1 VRTALIDPN
10 QLFAVHAVS
19 AENYSEE
26 TPMRQNPR
34 ALALASIGFTA
45 AMLAVLQPSAAQE
58 RASITAQVVA
68 SPPQV
73 PNPAI
78 RTVSDFFR
86 DFTAEWIR
94 HDPDLARRTR
104 YFTDEEQDQL
114 ERQLT
119 PRTEAWKRARL
130 QLSRRGL
137 AELQTFDRASMSEDQ
152 RLSADLM
159 QWQLQVIVDEEQ
171 FLDETFPLNQ
181 FRGENRALV
190 DTLVVTHPL
199 RIERDAENYVAALGQ
214 VSARIEEATAE
225 AHRLAA
231 KGILPPNFILRATIE
246 QMQRFIAT
254 PPAQNPFVAT
264 FAQKMAAIPSLPEE
278 KRAQLRSQAQ
288 EIVEIQVYPAWKQA
302 IALLE
307 SQLPQA
313 TGDAGLW
320 RLNNGAAAYAY
331 FLRRSTTTSMTPDQ
345 IHELGLRQVETIA
358 RQMDQLLG
366 RLGRVE
372 GSVRD
377 RIRKL
382 RQELSYPNPTSDE
395 SRARIM
401 GDIEAIL
408 RDAEKRAALLFDR
421 TPKTPVVAQA
431 YPRFQEA
438 NAAASYSTP
447 PIDGSRPGIFQ
458 FPLRI
463 QLMSKFG
470 LRSLVYHET
479 VPGHH
484 YDLAQVVENK
494 QLPAFRQLGI
504 FGYIPARVEGWGLY
518 AERLAA
524 ESGWYDA
531 DLEGLLGQ
539 LALEVFRARR
549 LVVDTGLHAKHWTRQ
564 QAIDYGIEAAE
575 VERYVVMPGQ
585 ATAYMIG
592 ELKILELR
600 ENAKAALG
608 DKFSLKEFHNMVI
621 DTGIVP
627 LEILERQTN
636 AYIARARGRI

>member
-1 VRTALIDPN
+1 
-10 QLFAVHAVS
+10 
-19 AENYSEE
+19 
-26 TPMRQNPR
+26 MRQKP
-34 ALALASIGFTA
+34 LVLGLASIGFTI
-45 AMLAVLQPSAAQE
+45 AMLAVLQPTAAQE
-58 RASITAQVVA
+58 RGSVTAQVVA
-68 SPPQV
+68 SPPQE

-104 YFTDEEQDQL
+104 YFTNEEQDQL

-181 FRGENRALV
+181 FRGENRVIV

-214 VSARIEEATAE
+214 VSARMEEATVE
-225 AHRLAA
+225 AHRRAA

-254 PPAQNPFVAT
+254 PPAQNPFVTT

-331 FLRRSTTTSMTPDQ
+331 LLRRSTTTSMTADQ
-345 IHELGLRQVETIA
+345 IHELGLRQVETIE
-358 RQMDQLLG
+358 RQMDQLLV

-372 GSVRD
+372 GSLRD
-377 RIRKL
+377 RMRKL

-395 SRARIM
+395 SLARIM
-401 GDIEAIL
+401 GDIEVIL

-421 TPKTPVVAQA
+421 TPKTPVVAQP

-438 NAAASYSTP
+438 NAAAAYSTP

-494 QLPAFRQLGI
+494 KLPAFRQLGI

-539 LALEVFRARR
+539 LALELFRARR

-585 ATAYMIG
+585 ATSYMIG

-621 DTGIVP
+621 DTGTVP

-636 AYIARARGRI
+636 AYVARARGGI